1 MIDVIVYHHA
11 LGVTAGVQAFA
22 DRLIAAGHR
31 VMVPD
36 LYEGETFATV
46 DEGVEHAE
54 AVGFDTIIDRGVA
67 AATATD
73 GRFAV
78 VGFSLGVLPAQNLAQ
93 THRRAAGAVL
103 CHAAIPL
110 GTFADSWPEGV
121 ALQLHNAPDDGWGDF
136 AEAEALAA
144 AVPGAELF
152 AYETS
157 AHLAADSSTDDY
169 NADIAE
175 QIIGRTLALLAA
187 LA

>member
-1 MIDVIVYHHA
+1 MIDVIVFHHA
-11 LGVTAGVQAFA
+11 LGLTAGVQAFA

-36 LYEGETFATV
+36 LYEGETFDSV
-46 DEGVEHAE
+46 DAGVEHAE
-54 AVGFDTIIDRGVA
+54 TIGFDTVIDRGVA

-73 GRFAV
+73 DRFAV
-78 VGFSLGVLPAQNLAQ
+78 VGFSLGVLPAQNLGQ

-110 GTFADSWPEGV
+110 GTFAETWPDGV
-121 ALQLHNAPDDGWGDF
+121 ALQLHNAPGDAWGDF
-136 AEAEALAA
+136 DDAQALAE

-152 AYETS
+152 SYDTT
-157 AHLAADSSTDDY
+157 AHLVADSSTADY
-169 NADIAE
+169 DGDIAE
-175 QIIGRTLALLAA
+175 QIIDRTLGLLAR